1 MLEKKMAVKIIIKSF
16 HVEKLHPGQKTI
28 DVSFDYAV
36 VDEKTTNNSLRRKFA
51 IENNIVNFVLG
62 VLLEIKK
69 EAESSGKK
77 VEIAEEEQMK
87 EKLVNTLNRLI
98 LEVSDL
104 KKIKNQE
111 SYMRTFNKI
120 NCYRIN
126 FY

>member
-1 MLEKKMAVKIIIKSF
+1 MAAKIIIKSF
-16 HVEKLHPGQKTI
+16 HVEKLYPGQKTM

-36 VDEKTTNNSLRRKFA
+36 IDEKTSSSTLSRRFL
-51 IENNIVNFVLG
+51 IDGNIVNFVLG
-62 VLLEIKK
+62 AVSEIKRDV
-69 EAESSGKK
+69 EAVSGKA
-77 VEIAEEEQMK
+77 ELNEEEKIK

-98 LEVSDL
+98 LETSDL

-111 SYMRTFNKI
+111 SYMKTFNKI